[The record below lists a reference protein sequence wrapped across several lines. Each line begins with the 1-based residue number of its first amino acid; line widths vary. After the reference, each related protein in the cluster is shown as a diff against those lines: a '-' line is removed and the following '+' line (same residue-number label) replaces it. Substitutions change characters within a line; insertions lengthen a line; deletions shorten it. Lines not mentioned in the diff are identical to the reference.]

1 MAKKK
6 NHLLNLRTSRLI
18 KTLVLNHHQSSTEP
32 NKPTTNWNRTKSQK
46 KKKNMNRP
54 KLNHLHKSSKNNFHI
69 LKILTPESPKRPL
82 LKTKKQTKRSVWD
95 NGSAKRW
102 KNCTLVKSGQPKK
115 LQIKQKKKLK
125 FQTKKFKLP
134 NILHNSLSKRLNNKL
149 SKEFNNKLNK
159 RSEMSR
165 TFMKASYQ
173 SRLFKKVLLSIQD
186 RLNSRLKS
194 VKKLIH

>member
-1 MAKKK
+1 
-6 NHLLNLRTSRLI
+6 
-18 KTLVLNHHQSSTEP
+18 
-32 NKPTTNWNRTKSQK
+32 
-46 KKKNMNRP
+46 
-54 KLNHLHKSSKNNFHI
+54 
-69 LKILTPESPKRPL
+69 
-82 LKTKKQTKRSVWD
+82 
-95 NGSAKRW
+95 
-102 KNCTLVKSGQPKK
+102 
-115 LQIKQKKKLK
+115 
-125 FQTKKFKLP
+125 LP